1 MEKIQKDIDLLA
13 SPFREKV
20 KAFLI
25 DVKIQGINNVMPF
38 ETRRSHAR
46 QAELFAI
53 GRTIQ
58 NTKKPVTWTLK
69 SLHLEWKAVDL
80 VFMQWKT
87 PTWSWDYP
95 RLIEIAKKYWIRN
108 LSPIETC
115 HFEDESSMPLSI
127 VTTNISALW
136 GKANDEQ
143 KEVLH
148 GCNEKLRTF
157 I

>member
-46 QAELFAI
+46 QAELLAI

-58 NTKKPVTWTLK
+58 KTKKPVTWTMK
-69 SLHLEWKAVDL
+69 SLHLE
-80 VFMQWKT
+80 
-87 PTWSWDYP
+87 
-95 RLIEIAKKYWIRN
+95 
-108 LSPIETC
+108 
-115 HFEDESSMPLSI
+115 
-127 VTTNISALW
+127 
-136 GKANDEQ
+136 
-143 KEVLH
+143 
-148 GCNEKLRTF
+148 
-157 I
+157 